1 MEFQIDPEMEKLI
14 LLKEKKKEQ
23 RKISDAKKYL
33 RIKEQRLEDNKKY
46 YLEKTKPRIT
56 ALNLKIEAYQHA
68 RWEKEQA
75 IRDAHFEKIEQDK
88 LAHINKLKT
97 EQSCI
102 PSARDFF
109 SK

>member
-1 MEFQIDPEMEKLI
+1 MDPEMEKLI

-23 RKISDAKKYL
+23 QRKYDVKRYPK
-33 RIKEQRLEDNKKY
+33 IKEQKLAASKKQY
-46 YLEKTKPRIT
+46 YEKTKPRII

-75 IRDAHFEKIEQDK
+75 IRDAHFEKIEQDN
-88 LAHINKLKT
+88 LARINKLKT
-97 EQSCI
+97 EQSI
-102 PSARDFF
+102 VPSARDFF

>member
-1 MEFQIDPEMEKLI
+1 MDPEIEKLI

-46 YLEKTKPRIT
+46 YLEKTKPRII
-56 ALNLKIEAYQHA
+56 ALNLKIEAYEFA
-68 RWEKEQA
+68 RAEKEQA
-75 IRDAHFEKIEQDK
+75 IRDAHFEKIELDK

-97 EQSCI
+97 EQSTVY
-102 PSARDFF
+102 SARDFF
-109 SK
+109 TK